1 VELKRISGFIIL
13 AVLAAFIVSGVLM
26 SGSDTI
32 ELDGIEIREYEG
44 KDLSSVQ
51 DFRENSIKGPQYID
65 ITDYQ
70 LEVSGLV
77 NNPQYFTYDE
87 IIAENQHF
95 KKVVTLI
102 CVEGWQVTI
111 LWEGVLVR
119 DILSEVVPLPEAT
132 VIILHAYDG
141 YTTSFPVSYL
151 MENDIIMAYM
161 MNGVILPPERGF
173 PFQLVAELKWGYK
186 WIKWITEIEFSDDTN
201 YQGYWES
208 RGYSNNGDLD
218 ESFFN

>member
-1 VELKRISGFIIL
+1 MELKRISGFLIL
-13 AVLAAFIVSGVLM
+13 AILVVFIISGVLM

-32 ELDGIEIREYEG
+32 ELDGVEIREYQG

-51 DFRENSIKGPQYID
+51 DFRENSIKGPQHID
-65 ITDYQ
+65 ITTYQ

-77 NNPQYFTYDE
+77 NNPQLFAYDA
-87 IIAENQHF
+87 IIDGNQHF
-95 KKVVTLI
+95 RKVVTLI

-119 DILSEVVPLPEAT
+119 DVLSEVIPLSEAT
-132 VIILHAYDG
+132 VVILHAYDG

-173 PFQLVAELKWGYK
+173 PFQLVAESKWGYK
-186 WIKWITEIEFSDDTN
+186 WIKWITEIEFSDDAN
-201 YQGYWES
+201 YKGYWES
-208 RGYSNNGDLD
+208 RGYSDSGDLD